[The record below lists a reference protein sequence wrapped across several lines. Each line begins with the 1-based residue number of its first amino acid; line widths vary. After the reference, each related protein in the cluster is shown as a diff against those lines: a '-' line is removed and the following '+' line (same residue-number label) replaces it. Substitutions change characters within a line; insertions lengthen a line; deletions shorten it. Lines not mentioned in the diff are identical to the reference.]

1 MGDVVKSEGLV
12 IAVTDTS
19 GNVYPFAC
27 TKDATINISRDFL
40 ELAPRTN
47 GVFREYLA
55 NRSSF
60 TVSGSGLVKMIQSNM
75 HAITY
80 FQPFMLGS
88 DTEFLAYLDMIDSL
102 GVYKVYQFSCI
113 FQDLSITSTSGG
125 TTNYSFTLQGTGPL
139 TEITS
144 VDSYVVSSGK
154 ITARSTASWKLVAVG
169 IEGAWYYN
177 YSVTNEG
184 GGVFSISV
192 GTAYNGK
199 SVKAAY
205 IPI

>member
-1 MGDVVKSEGLV
+1 M
-12 IAVTDTS
+12 
-19 GNVYPFAC
+19 
-27 TKDATINISRDFL
+27 
-40 ELAPRTN
+40 
-47 GVFREYLA
+47 
-55 NRSSF
+55 
-60 TVSGSGLVKMIQSNM
+60 LVKMIQSNM

-80 FQPFMLGS
+80 FEPFMIGT
-88 DTEFLAYLDMIDSL
+88 DTEFLAYLDMIDSI